1 MSDFYRIKLN
11 KYLLWTCESD
21 TIDEFWVESKT
32 NDEIQVCDCF
42 VDIMFIFL
50 REIECVSDVNDLKE
64 TFDDITL
71 ENNDEEDVYS
81 IFGKVC
87 VVCCKTALY

>member
-1 MSDFYRIKLN
+1 
-11 KYLLWTCESD
+11 
-21 TIDEFWVESKT
+21 
-32 NDEIQVCDCF
+32 
-42 VDIMFIFL
+42 MFIFL
-50 REIECVSDVNDLKE
+50 REIECVSDLNDLKE

>member
-1 MSDFYRIKLN
+1 
-11 KYLLWTCESD
+11 
-21 TIDEFWVESKT
+21 
-32 NDEIQVCDCF
+32 
-42 VDIMFIFL
+42 MFIFL

-87 VVCCKTALY
+87 VVCCKRLCINLITCNLF